1 MNGNRKYAMSG
12 KLIDTNIL
20 VYLSKKQLDFDKVA
34 VPGEK
39 LFISV
44 ITYMEVLGYNFQS
57 NHEKKYIEEI
67 CRNLPVMELERKIVE
82 TVIQIRQQR
91 KIKLPD
97 AIIVATAIVYKLELI
112 TANVADFAGIDKTL
126 VITNPLME

>member
-1 MNGNRKYAMSG
+1 MSG

>member
-1 MNGNRKYAMSG
+1 
-12 KLIDTNIL
+12 
-20 VYLSKKQLDFDKVA
+20 
-34 VPGEK
+34 
-39 LFISV
+39 
-44 ITYMEVLGYNFQS
+44 
-57 NHEKKYIEEI
+57 
-67 CRNLPVMELERKIVE
+67 MELERKIVE

-97 AIIVATAIVYKLELI
+97 AIIVATAIVFKLELI